1 MGRYA
6 FFNTSVEY
14 KFRFGIQDSEDI
26 RKFGGVG
33 SYEGYESGYS
43 SHSWNQSD
51 KETIEAELKRLLEWI
66 GIDLVDFST
75 YEKNSKGTQQLYSDM
90 YDLYHKDYN
99 EEVIARYILGCLIY
113 HQLLYTE
120 SLQADYEG

>member
-33 SYEGYESGYS
+33 SYEGYESEYS

-51 KETIEAELKRLLEWI
+51 KETIEEELKRLLEWI